1 MKRCTPVRI
10 RLIVSVILA
19 AGSVHAANQWFD
31 TGAAANVQGGIA
43 NWDTGVPAWSMTSAG
58 TTVPVAWTNGNN
70 AFFTSGASTAVVN
83 NVTAGWLVLGAG
95 NPYYFQAGT
104 GPLTL
109 NNGLTVVNSVVTP
122 HGGNGG
128 GSAWL
133 NTDIVLGADQDWHIS
148 NYTLAPVT
156 NRISGPYTFG
166 KCGYTAMSLS
176 NSANAFAAL
185 AVRSGPLNAY
195 SGGTVLGLG
204 HVTIGAPLPADE
216 SPINFGAGLNPC
228 GLNVVGNPAGITTTV
243 ISNLIVNTSG
253 FLTLTAAGTG
263 TNILQAEALVRNG
276 RARLGV
282 NGGNKWGA
290 QNRLTFTSGTDLTN
304 GMLPPWI
311 ADTFNAGA
319 DFLTYGPNGITTAV
333 YSASFSPT
341 QIVNLSSFT
350 TLTSS
355 KTSYAAR
362 LYYMTLNLNGFNLN
376 LGDGTYAGLALAGNP
391 LLITNGVGAAGIDS
405 GAAEF
410 CIIANGNSI
419 LGVPLPGTGPMTV
432 FGQANGQLVISNSAL
447 YAAPITVWGPSRLN
461 LSPTLDATLASPITL
476 GAGAGLTKGGP
487 NTLTLAGT
495 TNFFDLAAGITVS
508 GGKLVLDGV
517 LATNKG
523 ALAVSGPAATMVLT
537 NNTQMPGLLAV
548 SVSGRDNLLE
558 VVDSTL
564 GTAPNNRAW
573 SIGGV
578 SNLGNTL
585 TLKRSQLASGA
596 FTIGSG
602 TSNNTVRMDGPGA
615 VWNFGG
621 GAILIGN
628 PPATGNVMTVDGGG
642 VAGGAILTNISTLGV
657 GQGGNSSAMSGNRL
671 ELSDGASLFMSGN
684 LSVGSGNNS
693 SVTSNNTFLV
703 NGGAAGC
710 VIRTPGTIGMG
721 GGGNSNA
728 FCGGNTIIMANAAV
742 WSVGSG
748 IAGPNNT
755 WLVQSGSVW
764 DLGGGANSLGGGGV
778 SNAMIINGGI
788 VTNVGRFLFSGQ
800 TNTFILSNGAQLI
813 NTGSGN
819 ANEFGTATHGG
830 TLSVLSG
837 SLFLYVR
844 ALDFG
849 TAGGKGNTFLID
861 NATVTNPVGA
871 ALAVGGLGAI
881 NLTSFGNTLVITNRG
896 RLFSNGGVTLGSA
909 GSYSGAACFN
919 NSILLADSGSLWD
932 NGGNSVTIGN
942 GVVSSNNTL
951 VVRDGARLMRVNALT
966 IGSSATNNAVVVL
979 NGAVVEVASLTV
991 GASVPDLPNT
1001 FACTNG
1007 VLQFTTAT
1015 PTVTRGAAGSLTLTD
1030 GSLSFR
1036 GVANAN
1042 VKGNWTTTL
1051 TNITLA
1057 GANAFRLDTATNNNA
1072 VSQSYWFGTDR
1083 GLTNYAGLEL
1093 FNGGTAYTNGSVAIG
1108 TNGWLTFSNT
1118 QATMWGPV
1126 TNYGVMSIFD
1136 STVTFKSNLVLAEG
1150 STLVWST
1157 NNAANAVTVLG
1168 TLSLPAALTVYAP
1181 VTVPKGETL
1190 TLFNAPGGI
1199 TGSTADWTVIP
1210 DSYRVE
1216 KTGNTLVLT
1225 RKTTGTLIMVR

>member
-1 MKRCTPVRI
+1 MKRCTPVRT
-10 RLIVSVILA
+10 RLLVSVILA

-31 TGAAANVQGGIA
+31 TGAAAGVQGGIA
-43 NWDTGVPAWSMTSAG
+43 NWDTGVAAWSMTSAG

-83 NVTAGWLVLGAG
+83 NVTAGWLVLGGG
-95 NPYYFQAGT
+95 NPYFFQAGT

-243 ISNLIVNTSG
+243 ISNLIVNSSG

-282 NGGNKWGA
+282 NGGNKWGT

-319 DFLTYGPNGITTAV
+319 DFLTYGPNGITQAV
-333 YSASFSPT
+333 YSATFSPT
-341 QIVNLSSFT
+341 QIVNLTAST
-350 TLTSS
+350 ALTSA

-362 LYYMTLNLNGFNLN
+362 LYYMTLNLNGFDLN

-391 LLITNGVGAAGIDS
+391 LLITNGIGAAGINS

-410 CIIANGNSI
+410 CIVANGNSI

-447 YAAPITVWGPSRLN
+447 YAAPITVWGPTRLN

-537 NNTQMPGLLAV
+537 NNAQMPGLLAV
-548 SVSGRDNLLE
+548 TVGGRETVLE

-573 SIGGV
+573 SIDGV
-578 SNLGNTL
+578 SNTGNTL
-585 TLKRSQLASGA
+585 TVKRSQLASGA
-596 FTIGSG
+596 FTIGNG

-615 VWNFGG
+615 LWDFGG
-621 GAILIGN
+621 AGILIGN
-628 PPATGNVMTVDGGG
+628 PPATGNVMLVNGGG
-642 VAGGAILTNISTLGV
+642 VPNGAILTNISTVGV
-657 GQGGNSSAMSGNRL
+657 GQGGNSKAMSGNRL

-684 LSVGSGNNS
+684 LSVGVGNNS
-693 SVTSNNTFLV
+693 SVTSNNTFFV

-710 VIRTPGTIGMG
+710 VVRTAGSIGMG

-755 WLVQSGSVW
+755 WLVQGGSVW

-778 SNAMIINGGI
+778 SNTMIVDASS
-788 VTNVGRFLFSGQ
+788 VTNVGRVLFSGQ
-800 TNTFILSNGAQLI
+800 TNTLTLSNGGKLI

-819 ANEFGTATHGG
+819 GNQFGQGTAGG
-830 TLSVLSG
+830 TLTVQSG
-837 SLFLYVR
+837 SLFVYTRSTDIGWV
-844 ALDFG
+844 
-849 TAGGKGNTFLID
+849 GGSGNAFLID
-861 NATVTNPVGA
+861 NATVSNGA
-871 ALAVGGLGAI
+871 NLGLTIGYGPGNRLVLA
-881 NLTSFGNTLVITNRG
+881 NNG
-896 RLFSNGGVTLGSA
+896 RLYANGSA
-909 GSYSGAACFN
+909 
-919 NSILLADSGSLWD
+919 
-932 NGGNSVTIGN
+932 VTIGA
-942 GVVSSNNTL
+942 GGPASSNNTL
-951 VVRDGARLMRVNALT
+951 L
-966 IGSSATNNAVVVL
+966 IQ
-979 NGAVVEVASLTV
+979 NGAQLLGVGAFTVGSTSSNNSALVSTGCVLEAASFTV
-991 GASVPDLPNT
+991 GATIPGAGNT
-1001 FACTNG
+1001 LANTGG
-1007 VLQFTTAT
+1007 VYQFTTAA
-1015 PTVTRGAAGSLTLTD
+1015 PTVTRGSNSTITLTD

-1036 GVANAN
+1036 GVATAN
-1042 VKGNWTTTL
+1042 VKGNWSTTL

-1072 VSQSYWFGTDR
+1072 VSQSYWFDTDR

-1126 TNYGVMSIFD
+1126 TNYGVMSVFD
-1136 STVTFKSNLVLAEG
+1136 STVTFKSNLDLAEG

-1168 TLSLPAALTVYAP
+1168 ALSLPAALTVYAP

-1216 KTGNTLVLT
+1216 KTGSTLVLT